1 MKRGKRALILAGVL
15 AVLVLV
21 YAGVQK
27 SVSQPETVA
36 EESGTYA
43 LTAHTAEELT
53 GLQWTNGDGEEQE
66 TLHFVKTGEEEQW
79 QADGDE
85 TFPVEQDS
93 VEKLAETLTALEADR
108 KLENVENPGD
118 YGLAEPAFSLT
129 AAWSDGTET
138 VYAMGDETPFG
149 DGYYLSLSGE
159 EGTVYTVEDSLKSA
173 FSGTLLS
180 FAQKE
185 ELPAVENVTRL
196 TVGDTLDMEG
206 TAETAEGEEEA
217 SLHWVWKATGEKLD
231 GDEAEALIDE
241 AKNLSWTEL
250 KAVSTDE
257 EALSGYGLTEE
268 QAVAITL
275 YDGET
280 AVWKLLTG
288 AAADEGGRYVRL
300 PDSAMV
306 YTADVDALLEADIGS
321 LYDPALTDLN
331 AEDVST
337 ISVKAGEQ
345 VWEFAAASAEET
357 EETEETVV
365 ADSAA
370 GETTEGEETS
380 SDETSGESG
389 EKTSDEENAEPARWE
404 QLFEKLSALQATGR
418 VTETAGT
425 TPVLEAQIVTVKG
438 EKETFA
444 FFLYD
449 ESSYLMPINETTGYL
464 FSADKVDQLLRTL
477 RLWDAE

>member
-21 YAGVQK
+21 YVGVQK
-27 SVSQPETVA
+27 GVSSQPEAVT
-36 EESGTYA
+36 EESGSYP
-43 LTAHTAEELT
+43 LTSHTAEELT
-53 GLQWTNGDGEEQE
+53 SLQWTSGDGEEQE
-66 TLHFVKTGEEEQW
+66 TFHFVKTDGQW
-79 QADGDE
+79 RVEGDE
-85 TFPVEQDS
+85 AFPVKQDS
-93 VEKLAETLTALEADR
+93 VEGLAETLTALKADR
-108 KLENVENPGD
+108 KLENVEKPED
-118 YGLAEPAFSLT
+118 YGLLEPAFTLT
-129 AAWSDGTET
+129 AGWSDGTET
-138 VYAMGDETPFG
+138 VYSMGDETPFG
-149 DGYYLSLSGE
+149 DGHYLSLSGE
-159 EGTVYTVEDSLKSA
+159 DGTVYTVADALSGD
-173 FSGTLLS
+173 FSGSLLS
-180 FAQKE
+180 FAQSE

-196 TVGDTLDMEG
+196 VVGDTLDVEG
-206 TAETAEGEEEA
+206 TAEKTEGEGS
-217 SLHWVWKATGEKLD
+217 SLRWTWKATGEKLD
-231 GDEAEALIDE
+231 GSEVEALIDE

-250 KAVSTDE
+250 KAVNADD
-257 EALSGYGLTEE
+257 EALSGYGLTDE
-268 QAVAITL
+268 QATAITL

-280 AVWKLLTG
+280 IVWKLLAG
-288 AAADEGGRYVRL
+288 AEADEGGHYVRL

-357 EETEETVV
+357 EETVV

-370 GETTEGEETS
+370 GKTTEGEETS

-389 EKTSDEENAEPARWE
+389 TETSDEENTEPARWE

>member
-21 YAGVQK
+21 YVGVQK
-27 SVSQPETVA
+27 GVSSQPEAVT
-36 EESGTYA
+36 EESGSYP
-43 LTAHTAEELT
+43 LTSHTAEELT
-53 GLQWTNGDGEEQE
+53 SLQWTSGDGEEQE
-66 TLHFVKTGEEEQW
+66 TLHFVKTDGQW
-79 QADGDE
+79 RVEGDE
-85 TFPVEQDS
+85 AFPVKQDS
-93 VEKLAETLTALEADR
+93 VEGLAETLTALKADR
-108 KLENVENPGD
+108 KLENVEKPED
-118 YGLAEPAFSLT
+118 YGLLEPAFTLT
-129 AAWSDGTET
+129 AGWSDGTET
-138 VYAMGDETPFG
+138 VYSMGDETPFG

-159 EGTVYTVEDSLKSA
+159 DGTVYTVVDALSGD
-173 FSGTLLS
+173 FSGSLLS
-180 FAQKE
+180 FAQSE

-196 TVGDTLDMEG
+196 VVGDTLDVEG
-206 TAETAEGEEEA
+206 TAEKTEGEGS
-217 SLHWVWKATGEKLD
+217 SLRWTWKATGEKLD
-231 GDEAEALIDE
+231 GSEVEALIDE
-241 AKNLSWTEL
+241 AKNLRWTEL
-250 KAVSTDE
+250 KAVNADD
-257 EALSGYGLTEE
+257 EALSGYGLTDE
-268 QAVAITL
+268 QATAITL

-280 AVWKLLTG
+280 IVWKLLAG
-288 AAADEGGRYVRL
+288 AEADEGGHYVRL

-357 EETEETVV
+357 EETVV

-370 GETTEGEETS
+370 GKTTEGEETS

-389 EKTSDEENAEPARWE
+389 TETSDEENTEPARWE

>member
-21 YAGVQK
+21 YVGVQK
-27 SVSQPETVA
+27 GVSSQSETVT
-36 EESGTYA
+36 EESGSYP
-43 LTAHTAEELT
+43 LTSHTAEELT
-53 GLQWTNGDGEEQE
+53 SLQWTSGDREEQE
-66 TLHFVKTGEEEQW
+66 TLHFVKTDGQW
-79 QADGDE
+79 RVEGDE
-85 TFPVEQDS
+85 AFPVKQDS
-93 VEKLAETLTALEADR
+93 VEGLAETLTALKADR
-108 KLENVENPGD
+108 KLENVEKPED
-118 YGLAEPAFSLT
+118 YGLLEPAFTLT
-129 AAWSDGTET
+129 AGWSDGTET
-138 VYAMGDETPFG
+138 VYSMGDETPFG

-159 EGTVYTVEDSLKSA
+159 DGTVYTVADALSGD
-173 FSGTLLS
+173 FSGSLLS

-217 SLHWVWKATGEKLD
+217 SLRWVWKTTGEKLD

-250 KAVSTDE
+250 KAVNADE

-306 YTADVDALLEADIGS
+306 YTADVASLLEADVGS
-321 LYDPALTDLN
+321 LYDAALTELT
-331 AEDVST
+331 AEEVST
-337 ISVKAGEQ
+337 ISVKAGDQ
-345 VWEFAAASAEET
+345 LWEYAADIVETAAENSDANGDTDTET
-357 EETEETVV
+357 AAET
-365 ADSAA
+365 
-370 GETTEGEETS
+370 
-380 SDETSGESG
+380 
-389 EKTSDEENAEPARWE
+389 PRWE
-404 QLFEKLSALQATGR
+404 QLFEKFSAMKATGR
-418 VTETAGT
+418 VAETPGT
-425 TPVLEAQIVTVKG
+425 TPVLEAQIVTRTG
-438 EKETFA
+438 GKETFA

-464 FSADKVDQLLRTL
+464 FSADKADQLLRIL

>member
-21 YAGVQK
+21 YVGVQK
-27 SVSQPETVA
+27 GVSSQPEAVT
-36 EESGTYA
+36 EESGSYP
-43 LTAHTAEELT
+43 LTSHTAEELT
-53 GLQWTNGDGEEQE
+53 SLQWTSGDGEEQE
-66 TLHFVKTGEEEQW
+66 TLHFVKTDGQW
-79 QADGDE
+79 RVEGDE
-85 TFPVEQDS
+85 AFPVKQDS
-93 VEKLAETLTALEADR
+93 VEGLAETLTALKADR
-108 KLENVENPGD
+108 KLENVEKPED
-118 YGLAEPAFSLT
+118 YGLLEPAFTLT
-129 AAWSDGTET
+129 AGWSDGTET
-138 VYAMGDETPFG
+138 VYSMGDETPFG
-149 DGYYLSLSGE
+149 DGYYLSLSSE

-185 ELPAVENVTRL
+185 ALPAVENVTRL

-217 SLHWVWKATGEKLD
+217 SLRWVWKTTGEKLD

-250 KAVSTDE
+250 KAVNADE

-357 EETEETVV
+357 EETVV

-389 EKTSDEENAEPARWE
+389 TETSDEENTEPARWE

-464 FSADKVDQLLRTL
+464 FSADKVDQLLRIL

>member
-43 LTAHTAEELT
+43 LTAHTVEELT
-53 GLQWTNGDGEEQE
+53 GLQWTNGDGKEQE

-93 VEKLAETLTALEADR
+93 VEKLAETLIALEADR

-149 DGYYLSLSGE
+149 DGYYLSLSSE
-159 EGTVYTVEDSLKSA
+159 EGTVYTVEDSLESA

-206 TAETAEGEEEA
+206 TAETAEGEA
-217 SLHWVWKATGEKLD
+217 SLRWVWKATGEKLD

-250 KAVSTDE
+250 KAVSADE

-268 QAVAITL
+268 KAVAITL

-306 YTADVDALLEADIGS
+306 YTAEVDALLEADIGS

-357 EETEETVV
+357 EETEGTVV

-438 EKETFA
+438 EKETFT

>member
-27 SVSQPETVA
+27 SVSQPETVT

-66 TLHFVKTGEEEQW
+66 TLHFVKTDGRWRVE
-79 QADGDE
+79 GDE
-85 TFPVEQDS
+85 AFPVKQDS
-93 VEKLAETLTALEADR
+93 VEGLAETLTALKADR
-108 KLENVENPGD
+108 KLENVEKPED
-118 YGLAEPAFSLT
+118 YGLLEPAFTLT
-129 AAWSDGTET
+129 AGWSDGTET
-138 VYAMGDETPFG
+138 VYSMGDETPFG

-159 EGTVYTVEDSLKSA
+159 DGTVYTVADALSGD
-173 FSGTLLS
+173 FSGSLLS
-180 FAQKE
+180 FAQSE

-196 TVGDTLDMEG
+196 VVGDTLDVEG
-206 TAETAEGEEEA
+206 TAEKTEGEGS
-217 SLHWVWKATGEKLD
+217 SLRWTWKATGEKLD
-231 GDEAEALIDE
+231 GSEVEALIDE

-250 KAVSTDE
+250 KAVNADD

-306 YTADVDALLEADIGS
+306 YTADVASLLEADVGS
-321 LYDPALTDLN
+321 LYDAALTELT
-331 AEDVST
+331 AEEVST
-337 ISVKAGEQ
+337 ISVKAGDQ
-345 VWEFAAASAEET
+345 LWEYAADIVETAAENSDANGDTDTET
-357 EETEETVV
+357 AAET
-365 ADSAA
+365 
-370 GETTEGEETS
+370 
-380 SDETSGESG
+380 
-389 EKTSDEENAEPARWE
+389 PRWE
-404 QLFEKLSALQATGR
+404 QLFEKLSAMKATGR
-418 VTETAGT
+418 VAETPGT
-425 TPVLEAQIVTVKG
+425 TPVLEAQIVTRTG
-438 EKETFA
+438 GKETFA

-464 FSADKVDQLLRTL
+464 FSADKADQLLRVL

>member
-27 SVSQPETVA
+27 SVSQPETVT

-93 VEKLAETLTALEADR
+93 VEKLAEALTVLEADR

-149 DGYYLSLSGE
+149 NGYYLSLSGE

-217 SLHWVWKATGEKLD
+217 SLRWVWKATGEKLD

-241 AKNLSWTEL
+241 AKDLSWTEL
-250 KAVSTDE
+250 KAVNADE
-257 EALSGYGLTEE
+257 KALSGYGLTEE

-306 YTADVDALLEADIGS
+306 YTAEVDALLEADIGS
-321 LYDPALTDLN
+321 LYDPALTDLT

-345 VWEFAAASAEET
+345 VWEFAASSAEET

-370 GETTEGEETS
+370 GETAEGEETS
-380 SDETSGESG
+380 FDETSGESG
-389 EKTSDEENAEPARWE
+389 TETSDEENAEPARWE

-425 TPVLEAQIVTVKG
+425 TPVLEAQIVTVNG

-477 RLWDAE
+477 RL

>member
-21 YAGVQK
+21 YVGVQK
-27 SVSQPETVA
+27 GVSSQPEAVT
-36 EESGTYA
+36 EESGAYP
-43 LTAHTAEELT
+43 LTSHTAEELT
-53 GLQWTNGDGEEQE
+53 SLQWTSGDREEQE
-66 TLHFVKTGEEEQW
+66 TLHFVKTDGRWRVE
-79 QADGDE
+79 GDE
-85 TFPVEQDS
+85 AFPVKQDS
-93 VEKLAETLTALEADR
+93 VEGLAETLTALKADR
-108 KLENVENPGD
+108 KLENVEKPED
-118 YGLAEPAFSLT
+118 YGLSEPAFTLT
-129 AAWSDGTET
+129 AGWSDGTET
-138 VYAMGDETPFG
+138 VYSMGDETPFG

-159 EGTVYTVEDSLKSA
+159 DGTVYTVADALSGD
-173 FSGTLLS
+173 FSGSLLS
-180 FAQKE
+180 FAQSE

-196 TVGDTLDMEG
+196 VVGDTLDVEG
-206 TAETAEGEEEA
+206 TAEKTEGEEA
-217 SLHWVWKATGEKLD
+217 SLRWTWKATGEKLD
-231 GDEAEALIDE
+231 GSEVEALIDE
-241 AKNLSWTEL
+241 AKSLSWTEL
-250 KAVSTDE
+250 KAVNADD
-257 EALSGYGLTEE
+257 EALSGYGLTDE
-268 QAVAITL
+268 QATAITL

-280 AVWKLLTG
+280 IVWKLLAG
-288 AAADEGGRYVRL
+288 AEADEGGRYVRL

-306 YTADVDALLEADIGS
+306 YTAEVDALLEADIGS
-321 LYDPALTDLN
+321 LYDPALTDLT

-357 EETEETVV
+357 EKTEETVV

-389 EKTSDEENAEPARWE
+389 EKSFDEENAEPARWE
-404 QLFEKLSALQATGR
+404 QLFEKLSAMKATGR
-418 VTETAGT
+418 VAETPGT
-425 TPVLEAQIVTVKG
+425 TPVLEAQIVTRTG
-438 EKETFA
+438 GKETFA

-464 FSADKVDQLLRTL
+464 FSADKADQLLRIL

>member
-15 AVLVLV
+15 AALVLV

-27 SVSQPETVA
+27 SVSQPETVT

-66 TLHFVKTGEEEQW
+66 TLHFIKTGEEEQW

-93 VEKLAETLTALEADR
+93 VEKLAEALTALEADR

-129 AAWSDGTET
+129 AAWNDGTET

-217 SLHWVWKATGEKLD
+217 SLRWVWKTTGEKLD

-250 KAVSTDE
+250 KAVNADE

-306 YTADVDALLEADIGS
+306 YTAEVDALLEADIGS

-370 GETTEGEETS
+370 GETAEGEETS

-477 RLWDAE
+477 RL

>member
-21 YAGVQK
+21 YVGVQK
-27 SVSQPETVA
+27 GVSQPETVA

-66 TLHFVKTGEEEQW
+66 TLHFIKTGEEEQW

-93 VEKLAETLTALEADR
+93 VEKLAETLTALKADR
-108 KLENVENPGD
+108 KLENVEKPED
-118 YGLAEPAFSLT
+118 YGLLEPAFTLT
-129 AAWSDGTET
+129 AGWSDGTET
-138 VYAMGDETPFG
+138 VYSMGDETPFG

-159 EGTVYTVEDSLKSA
+159 DGTVYTVADALSGD
-173 FSGTLLS
+173 FSGSLLS
-180 FAQKE
+180 FAQSE

-196 TVGDTLDMEG
+196 VVGDTLDVEG
-206 TAETAEGEEEA
+206 TAEKTEGEGS
-217 SLHWVWKATGEKLD
+217 SLRWTWKATGEKLD
-231 GDEAEALIDE
+231 GIEVEALIDE

-250 KAVSTDE
+250 KAVNADD
-257 EALSGYGLTEE
+257 EALSGYGLTDE
-268 QAVAITL
+268 QATAITL

-280 AVWKLLTG
+280 IVWKLLAG
-288 AAADEGGRYVRL
+288 AEADEGGHYVRL

-306 YTADVDALLEADIGS
+306 YTADVAFLLEADAGS
-321 LYDPALTDLN
+321 LYDAALTELT
-331 AEDVST
+331 AEEVST
-337 ISVKAGEQ
+337 ISVKAGDQ
-345 VWEFAAASAEET
+345 LWEYAADIVETAAENSDASDDTET
-357 EETEETVV
+357 ETAAET
-365 ADSAA
+365 
-370 GETTEGEETS
+370 
-380 SDETSGESG
+380 
-389 EKTSDEENAEPARWE
+389 PRWE
-404 QLFEKLSALQATGR
+404 QLFEKLSAMKATGR
-418 VTETAGT
+418 VTETPGT
-425 TPVLEAQIVTVKG
+425 TPVLEAQIVTRTG
-438 EKETFA
+438 GKETFV

-464 FSADKVDQLLRTL
+464 FSADKADQLLRIL

>member
-27 SVSQPETVA
+27 SVSQPETVT

-53 GLQWTNGDGEEQE
+53 GLQWTNGDGDEQE

-149 DGYYLSLSGE
+149 DGYYLSLSSE
-159 EGTVYTVEDSLKSA
+159 EGTVYTVEDSLESA

-217 SLHWVWKATGEKLD
+217 SLRWVWKTTGEKLD

-250 KAVSTDE
+250 KAVNADE

-275 YDGET
+275 YDGEI

-306 YTADVDALLEADIGS
+306 YTAEVDALLEADADS
-321 LYDPALTDLN
+321 LYDSALTDLN

-345 VWEFAAASAEET
+345 VWEFAAASAEEA
-357 EETEETVV
+357 EETEETVI

-425 TPVLEAQIVTVKG
+425 APVLEAQIVTVKG

>member
-1 MKRGKRALILAGVL
+1 MPRVI
-15 AVLVLV
+15 
-21 YAGVQK
+21 
-27 SVSQPETVA
+27 SA
-36 EESGTYA
+36 EMVF
-43 LTAHTAEELT
+43 
-53 GLQWTNGDGEEQE
+53 
-66 TLHFVKTGEEEQW
+66 LHFIKTGEEEQW

-217 SLHWVWKATGEKLD
+217 SLHWVWKTTGEKLD

-250 KAVSTDE
+250 KAVNADE

-275 YDGET
+275 YDGEI

-306 YTADVDALLEADIGS
+306 YTAEVDALLEADIGS

-370 GETTEGEETS
+370 GETAEGEETS

-389 EKTSDEENAEPARWE
+389 TETSDEENAEPARWE
-404 QLFEKLSALQATGR
+404 QLFEKLSTLQATGR